1 MTYHRRT
8 FLLGLGSL
16 PFASYAQA
24 DLDAS
29 ATKLINTARAQIGI
43 TTGYDGAYR
52 SLTYPNGDVARA
64 TGVCTDVIIRAYRD
78 AFDFDLQSAVNQ
90 DMRTNFSD
98 YPKIWGLSRPDSNID
113 HRRVPNLEIFLKR
126 KGAHLA
132 MPDNIRELTAGD
144 LLTFRL
150 PGNLPHIALISD
162 RTTPQGLPKII
173 HNIGQGAQED
183 PLSADLQALMRR
195 RYRFLHGL

>member
-8 FLLGLGSL
+8 FLLGLASL
-16 PFASYAQA
+16 PVARFARAAPLTGSQ
-24 DLDAS
+24 
-29 ATKLINTARAQIGI
+29 KLIRAARQQIGVTLI
-43 TTGYDGAYR
+43 YDGAYW
-52 SLTYPNGDVARA
+52 SLEYPNGDVPRER
-64 TGVCTDVIIRAYRD
+64 GVCTDVIVRAYRD
-78 AFDFDLQSAVNQ
+78 AFDFDLQDAVHQ
-90 DMRTNFSD
+90 DMRANFSD
-98 YPKIWGLSRPDSNID
+98 YPKIWGLSRPDRNID
-113 HRRVPNLEIFLKR
+113 HRRVPNLEMFLKR

-132 MPDNIRELTAGD
+132 MPDDIRELTAGD

-195 RYRFLHGL
+195 RYRFLRGL